1 MNNLACKITPIWVN
15 LWAKKNLT
23 FIIKNKFFLDF
34 GKFWIK
40 ILKSKSRWQ
49 RSLEMAICW
58 FHVIF
63 RTKNWLFKGQTQI
76 CITRMTL
83 KKSKNDFRDVWLCQI
98 WSIRGSTCPVEPT
111 FVLFMD
117 WQGVLAVPG
126 GNQSIRLPKLPF
138 STLKC
143 QMRLNLIKLVK
154 LESFWHFWGWIN
166 GHLPDSCPMGWLF
179 WAKIHTLTCKN

>member
-1 MNNLACKITPIWVN
+1 MSKFLS
-15 LWAKKNLT
+15 KKNLT
-23 FIIKNKFFLDF
+23 FIIKNNFFLDF
-34 GKFWIK
+34 GKFSTK

-49 RSLEMAICW
+49 RSLEMAVCR

-83 KKSKNDFRDVWLCQI
+83 KKSKNDFRDFWLCQI
-98 WSIRGSTCPVEPT
+98 RSIRDSTCPLEPT

-138 STLKC
+138 SDFPC
-143 QMRLNLIKLVK
+143 QSMIINIVDSRGHIGTWLA
-154 LESFWHFWGWIN
+154 SFGFTKDLWI
-166 GHLPDSCPMGWLF
+166 WF
-179 WAKIHTLTCKN
+179 